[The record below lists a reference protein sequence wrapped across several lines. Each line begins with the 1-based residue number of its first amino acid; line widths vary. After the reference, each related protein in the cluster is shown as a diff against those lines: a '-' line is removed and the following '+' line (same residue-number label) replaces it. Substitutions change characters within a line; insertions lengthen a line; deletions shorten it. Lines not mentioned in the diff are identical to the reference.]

1 MATPDDTLDSRT
13 SFKGGSAAEQAS
25 TVYFEAAGSSTVH
38 AEPEAGSGSPALN
51 AALLR
56 ERKHKRRYVIKK
68 LEKKLELLDRQ
79 IKKYNEAEVS
89 LEEMETGSSAY
100 LKEDFYKRKFV
111 QTWQKLCEL
120 QSVPDEIVI
129 EDSANYAG
137 TSYPE
142 INRRVQRLLRLD
154 EFPDYFDICQLVDR
168 CNTKHG
174 LGISTEEKSQLSRKI
189 FKEVGK
195 LLKDRRQRD
204 FIAHFGSHLT
214 DSCKTGEDPAS
225 VDLVLLDKLK
235 ASLREGQ
242 AKLEELCEGFV
253 VKQEQECPEGGVTP
267 EGDSCSLNEEE
278 EEEEEQS
285 ESEAIAVEQ
294 GKMDIESEMTV
305 LEKQLEDGR
314 PIEAEFPKVDRA
326 PRDLAFLDDIVVD
339 TGVSPSSLCNDKAVP
354 DSTIPSDSTVTS
366 SQPHGTRTRPA
377 ESPEVRSVSGGSSSS
392 LEVCELSGE
401 EPQMPAPTSSC
412 VISLSDSD
420 SDEVVVISDDD

>member
-1 MATPDDTLDSRT
+1 MATPLCPVNTLDGAASHT
-13 SFKGGSAAEQAS
+13 SLKDGSEVEQAS

-38 AEPEAGSGSPALN
+38 AEPKAGSSSPALN

-56 ERKHKRRYVIKK
+56 ERKHKKRYIIKK

-89 LEEMETGSSAY
+89 LDEMESGSSAY

-137 TSYPE
+137 TPYPE

-154 EFPDYFDICQLVDR
+154 EFPDHFDICQLVDR
-168 CNTKHG
+168 CNSKHC

-195 LLKDRRQRD
+195 LLKDRRHRD

-214 DSCKTGEDPAS
+214 DKCKAGEDPAS
-225 VDLVLLDKLK
+225 ADLQLMEMLK
-235 ASLREGQ
+235 ASLKEGQ

-253 VKQEQECPEGGVTP
+253 VKQEQECPEGGVSP

-278 EEEEEQS
+278 EEEDEGQS
-285 ESEAIAVEQ
+285 EGEV
-294 GKMDIESEMTV
+294 MDVKQDKLDEMTV
-305 LEKQLEDGR
+305 LEKQVED
-314 PIEAEFPKVDRA
+314 ESPKVDRA
-326 PRDLAFLDDIVVD
+326 PRDLSFVDDIEIG
-339 TGVSPSSLCNDKAVP
+339 TGVSPSSLCSDKPVP
-354 DSTIPSDSTVTS
+354 DSTIASDSTVTS
-366 SQPHGTRTRPA
+366 SQPHGTRTGPA
-377 ESPEVRSVSGGSSSS
+377 ESSEIHSVSGASSSS
-392 LEVCELSGE
+392 LEICDLE
-401 EPQMPAPTSSC
+401 EAEPVPTSSC
-412 VISLSDSD
+412 IISLSDSD